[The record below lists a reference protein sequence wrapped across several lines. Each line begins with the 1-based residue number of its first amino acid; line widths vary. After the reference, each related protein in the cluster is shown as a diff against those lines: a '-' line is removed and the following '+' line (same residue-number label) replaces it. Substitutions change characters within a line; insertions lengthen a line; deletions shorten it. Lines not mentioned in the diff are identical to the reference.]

1 MYDYYLSQ
9 PPLTVIISFVFC
21 SWIINE
27 FKKQCWTLFMFTNLA
42 GGWADA
48 ASEFWEIVGEQ
59 QSVQR
64 LFPFILRNE
73 FEAKIV

>member
-1 MYDYYLSQ
+1 
-9 PPLTVIISFVFC
+9 
-21 SWIINE
+21 
-27 FKKQCWTLFMFTNLA
+27 MFTNLA

-48 ASEFWEIVGEQ
+48 ASKFWEIVGEQ
-59 QSVQR
+59 QSVQG